1 KPLAGTEGA
10 TDPFFSPDGKWIG
23 FFAQGMLQK
32 VSVSGGTPQIICDAP
47 LDAGGTWGQDGIIYF
62 APTVNSGLWS
72 VRAAGG
78 KPQEL
83 TKLDRSK
90 DDLSHRWPQVLPG
103 GSTILYTV
111 FSGRGWDE
119 KRVESFRMKTGERRL
134 LVQGASTGRYI
145 PSGHLVYSRAGTL
158 T

>member
-1 KPLAGTEGA
+1 ISVSADGNLLAYVGVHGGKEQLYLRDTGNIEAKPLAGTEGA

-103 GSTILYTV
+103 GSAILYTV
-111 FSGRGWDE
+111 FSGRG
-119 KRVESFRMKTGERRL
+119 
-134 LVQGASTGRYI
+134 
-145 PSGHLVYSRAGTL
+145 
-158 T
+158 